1 MLSTDPISDMLTRIR
16 NALAGGKAH
25 TSVPYSAMKLRIAEQ
40 LVKNGFLSGA
50 AVEGEGIAKDI
61 IITLHADIE
70 TSRIN
75 TIERVSKPG
84 RRLYAKAGS
93 IPRIMNGRG
102 MLLVSTSQGLM
113 SDREA
118 RKANVGGELICKV
131 Y

>member
-16 NALAGGKAH
+16 NALAGGKIQ
-25 TSVPYSAMKLRIAEQ
+25 TRIPFSAMKLRIAQQ

-50 AVEGEGIAKDI
+50 VVEGEGIAKDI
-61 IITLHADIE
+61 VITLHGEVE
-70 TSRIN
+70 TPRIN

-93 IPRIMNGRG
+93 MPRIMNGRG
-102 MLLVSTSQGLM
+102 MLIVSTSQGLM

-118 RKANVGGELICKV
+118 RKANIGGELICKV